1 MQRKVDV
8 LTRAYQTES
17 TRAKKAQA
25 LPMHIPARLPA
36 RPPAR
41 PRGE

>member
-25 LPMHIPARLPA
+25 LPMHIPAC
-36 RPPAR
+36 PPC
-41 PRGE
+41 PPHGE